1 MDILS
6 DTVVV
11 TITRHTYS
19 AVAVAVAVL
28 NIFHTLR
35 I

>member
-19 AVAVAVAVL
+19 AVAVAVL